1 MYDPHA
7 RLSREV
13 WRSEIDPER
22 RVELHHTYDDFSS
35 LKVYDSRVSGAD
47 AAMVPDRFD
56 WLC

>member
-1 MYDPHA
+1 MLASRVRSGEA
-7 RLSREV
+7 RSTPNAE
-13 WRSEIDPER
+13 SNST
-22 RVELHHTYDDFSS
+22 TYDDFSS